1 MTVSDLPGLDLDEG
15 AYSHEPPLGRLA
27 ASLARWPGVRW
38 VSIRDGR
45 LSVTVDDEAT
55 AERVREAAAGAEVRV
70 G

>member
-1 MTVSDLPGLDLDEG
+1 MSDLPGLDLDEG
-15 AYSHEPPLGRLA
+15 AYSHEPPIGRLA
-27 ASLARWPGVRW
+27 AALARLPGVRW

>member
-15 AYSHEPPLGRLA
+15 AYSHEPPLARLA
-27 ASLARWPGVRW
+27 AALARWPGVCW
-38 VSIRDGR
+38 VSLCDGR

>member
-1 MTVSDLPGLDLDEG
+1 
-15 AYSHEPPLGRLA
+15 LGRLA

-55 AERVREAAAGAEVRV
+55 AERVREAAPGVEVTV

>member
-1 MTVSDLPGLDLDEG
+1 VSDLPGLDLDEG

-27 ASLARWPGVRW
+27 RWPGVRW
-38 VSIRDGR
+38 VSLCDGR

>member
-38 VSIRDGR
+38 VSIRDGM

-55 AERVREAAAGAEVRV
+55 AARVREAAAGAEVRV